1 MELLFHAPAPV
12 RSLRTVIPTRW
23 RLLHGSD
30 EAIPVPWNGFDIA
43 RIFGAVCEGTANLV
57 DREVDSM
64 LEVNECGLRP
74 KAPLDFFSAYD
85 LTGLLDEK

>member
-1 MELLFHAPAPV
+1 M
-12 RSLRTVIPTRW
+12 LRLRCALKNCDPTRW
-23 RLLHGSD
+23 RLLYGSY
-30 EAIPVPWNGFDIA
+30 EAIPASWDGFDIA
-43 RIFGAVCEGTANLV
+43 RIIGAVCEGTANLV